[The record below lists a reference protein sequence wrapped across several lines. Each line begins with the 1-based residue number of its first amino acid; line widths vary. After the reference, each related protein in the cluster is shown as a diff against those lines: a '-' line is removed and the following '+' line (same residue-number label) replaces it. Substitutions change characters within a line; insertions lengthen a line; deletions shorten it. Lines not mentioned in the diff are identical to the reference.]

1 MSTRLALAMVA
12 LVLLTA
18 AIVGAITYRNVAE
31 LALPRALDRIDMQA
45 HIIAI
50 KLEGSVAA
58 RAATL
63 APGGRRCRRWLERM
77 PMAALVQRMER
88 RASV

>member
-1 MSTRLALAMVA
+1 MKLSTRLALAMVA

-18 AIVGAITYRNVAE
+18 AIVGAITSNVAE

-63 APGGRRCRRWLERM
+63 APGGRRWLERM